1 MGYNIPSEKNAPDG
15 GIGMKKIVAAL
26 LALLLLFALAGCG
39 KEEEL
44 EPWTMPAVDT
54 KPTPVPTQAP
64 SFGVTNP
71 ERIVWNEAAYL
82 NMNQPGAAPGSVQET
97 LTHRQCAAL
106 FPYNFLPAAVF
117 GESYAAYD
125 KLSLIKSEHQ
135 VLLDGTGALAEH
147 ACVEYVYLPKN
158 MKPDEGLYV
167 SAELCSYDAAAE
179 IYAGVYPHVLMPEGE
194 RLQRSSSYL
203 RDFVLFRVGQQRAA
217 QFMRLT
223 PSSYFSDVP
232 RERAAAEEAGEYYVP
247 ARQVFLTVTC
257 GVSMSDEEFI
267 AAVTALLRFS
277 DGSEIVTPEPSRLPV
292 FGEKGAA

>member
-1 MGYNIPSEKNAPDG
+1 
-15 GIGMKKIVAAL
+15 MKKIVAAL

-117 GESYAAYD
+117 GLLATQTPGKGGEIQLTDAIRRFVAA
-125 KLSLIKSEHQ
+125 
-135 VLLDGTGALAEH
+135 DGSKPILAH
-147 ACVEYVYLPKN
+147 V
-158 MKPDEGLYV
+158 
-167 SAELCSYDAAAE
+167 
-179 IYAGVYPHVLMPEGE
+179 YAGKRQDIGNPRGYFEALKAMGE
-194 RLQRSSSYL
+194 N
-203 RDFVLFRVGQQRAA
+203 
-217 QFMRLT
+217 
-223 PSSYFSDVP
+223 
-232 RERAAAEEAGEYYVP
+232 E
-247 ARQVFLTVTC
+247 
-257 GVSMSDEEFI
+257 
-267 AAVTALLRFS
+267 
-277 DGSEIVTPEPSRLPV
+277 
-292 FGEKGAA
+292 